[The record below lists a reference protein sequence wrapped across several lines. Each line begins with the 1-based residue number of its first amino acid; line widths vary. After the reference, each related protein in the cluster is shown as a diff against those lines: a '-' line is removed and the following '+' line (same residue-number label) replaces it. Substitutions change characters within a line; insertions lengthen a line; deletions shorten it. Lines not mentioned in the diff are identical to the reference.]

1 MGRPLG
7 VKNKGPQHIWSDE
20 EKQYLAEIT
29 PGRGYKEIQS
39 MMSCKFGFDYTHH
52 QIKGAITRN
61 KLNTGR
67 TGRFEKGR
75 ATWNK
80 GTKGLTKANVTSFKK
95 GQKPHNYKPVGS
107 ERITKDGY
115 CEIKVS
121 DTGRRW
127 RPKHVLIYEKH
138 HGKVPK
144 GSAVI
149 FLDGDKRNFDI
160 DNLYLVT
167 RSQLAM
173 LNKNS
178 LIQKDAEL
186 TKTAINVVD
195 LMKKISAMEK
205 KDK

>member
-7 VKNKGPQHIWSDE
+7 VKNKGPRHIWSDE

-39 MMSCKFGFDYTHH
+39 MMSCKFGFDYTRH

-95 GQKPHNYKPVGS
+95 GQKPHNYKPLGS

-127 RPKHVLIYEKH
+127 KSKHLVVYEKH
-138 HGKVPK
+138 HGKVPR
-144 GSAVI
+144 GSVVI

-160 DNLYLVT
+160 DNLHLVT
-167 RSQLAM
+167 RNQLAM

>member
-7 VKNKGPQHIWSDE
+7 VENKGPRHIWSDE

-95 GQKPHNYKPVGS
+95 GQKPHNYKPLGS

-127 RPKHVLIYEKH
+127 KSKHLVVYEKH
-138 HGKVPK
+138 HGKVPR
-144 GSAVI
+144 GSVVI

-160 DNLYLVT
+160 DNLHLVT
-167 RSQLAM
+167 RNQLAM

>member
-95 GQKPHNYKPVGS
+95 GQKPHNYKPLGS

-178 LIQKDAEL
+178 LIQKDADL

-195 LMKKISAMEK
+195 LMKKISAIEK

>member
-7 VKNKGPQHIWSDE
+7 VENKGPRHIWSDE

-95 GQKPHNYKPVGS
+95 GQKPHNYKPLGS

-127 RPKHVLIYEKH
+127 KSKHLVVYEKH
-138 HGKVPK
+138 HGKVPR
-144 GSAVI
+144 GSVVI

-160 DNLYLVT
+160 DNLHLVT
-167 RSQLAM
+167 RGQLAM

-195 LMKKISAMEK
+195 LMKKISAIEK

>member
-7 VKNKGPQHIWSDE
+7 VKNKGPRHIWSDE

-67 TGRFEKGR
+67 TGRFEKGH

-95 GQKPHNYKPVGS
+95 GQKPHNYKPLGS
-107 ERITKDGY
+107 ERIVKDGY
-115 CEIKVS
+115 CEVKVS

-195 LMKKISAMEK
+195 LMKKISTIEK

>member
-29 PGRGYKEIQS
+29 PGRGHKEIQS

-67 TGRFEKGR
+67 TGRFEKGH

-95 GQKPHNYKPVGS
+95 GQKSHNYKPVGS

>member
-67 TGRFEKGR
+67 TGRFEKGH

-95 GQKPHNYKPVGS
+95 GQKPHNYKPLGS
-107 ERITKDGY
+107 ERIMKDGY
-115 CEIKVS
+115 CEVKVS

-173 LNKNS
+173 LNKNN
-178 LIQKDAEL
+178 LIQKDADL

>member
-1 MGRPLG
+1 MGRPLV

-29 PGRGYKEIQS
+29 PGRGHKEIQS

-67 TGRFEKGR
+67 TGRFEKGH

-95 GQKPHNYKPVGS
+95 GQKSHNYKPVGS

-167 RSQLAM
+167 RGQLAM

>member
-39 MMSCKFGFDYTHH
+39 MMSCKFGFDYTRH

-95 GQKPHNYKPVGS
+95 GQKPHNYKPLGS

-195 LMKKISAMEK
+195 LMKKISAIEK

>member
-1 MGRPLG
+1 MGRPLV

-29 PGRGYKEIQS
+29 PGRGHKEIQS
-39 MMSCKFGFDYTHH
+39 MMSCKFGFDYTRD

-95 GQKPHNYKPVGS
+95 GQKPHNYKPLGS

-195 LMKKISAMEK
+195 LMKKISAIEK

>member
-7 VKNKGPQHIWSDE
+7 VENKGPRHIWSDE

-67 TGRFEKGR
+67 TGRFEKGH

-95 GQKPHNYKPVGS
+95 GQKSHNYKPVGS

-127 RPKHVLIYEKH
+127 KSKHLVVYEKH
-138 HGKVPK
+138 HGKVPR
-144 GSAVI
+144 GSVVI

-160 DNLYLVT
+160 DNLHLVT
-167 RSQLAM
+167 RGQLAM

-178 LIQKDAEL
+178 LIQKDADL

>member
-67 TGRFEKGR
+67 TGRFEKGH

-80 GTKGLTKANVTSFKK
+80 GTKGLVNANVTSFKK
-95 GQKPHNYKPVGS
+95 GHKPHNYKPLGS

-138 HGKVPK
+138 HGKVLK
-144 GSAVI
+144 GSVVI

-160 DNLYLVT
+160 DNLHLVT
-167 RSQLAM
+167 RGQLAL
-173 LNKNS
+173 LNKNN
-178 LIQKDAEL
+178 LIQKDADL

>member
-29 PGRGYKEIQS
+29 PGRGHKEIQS

-95 GQKPHNYKPVGS
+95 GQKSHNYKPVGS

>member
-95 GQKPHNYKPVGS
+95 GQKPHNYKPLGS

-115 CEIKVS
+115 CEVKVS

>member
-7 VKNKGPQHIWSDE
+7 VENKGPRHIWSDE

-29 PGRGYKEIQS
+29 PGRGRKEIQS

-67 TGRFEKGR
+67 TGRFEKGH

-95 GQKPHNYKPVGS
+95 GQKPHNYKPLGS

-127 RPKHVLIYEKH
+127 KPKHVLIYEKH

-160 DNLYLVT
+160 DNLHLVT
-167 RSQLAM
+167 RGQLAM
-173 LNKNS
+173 LNKNN
-178 LIQKDAEL
+178 LIQKDADL

>member
-95 GQKPHNYKPVGS
+95 GQKPHNYKPLGS

-127 RPKHVLIYEKH
+127 KSKHLVVYEKH
-138 HGKVPK
+138 HGKVPR
-144 GSAVI
+144 GSVVI

-160 DNLYLVT
+160 DNLHLVT
-167 RSQLAM
+167 RNQLAM

-195 LMKKISAMEK
+195 LMKKISAIEK

>member
-95 GQKPHNYKPVGS
+95 GQKPHNYKPLGS
-107 ERITKDGY
+107 ERITKDAY
-115 CEIKVS
+115 
-121 DTGRRW
+121 
-127 RPKHVLIYEKH
+127 
-138 HGKVPK
+138 
-144 GSAVI
+144 
-149 FLDGDKRNFDI
+149 
-160 DNLYLVT
+160 
-167 RSQLAM
+167 
-173 LNKNS
+173 
-178 LIQKDAEL
+178 
-186 TKTAINVVD
+186 
-195 LMKKISAMEK
+195 
-205 KDK
+205 

>member
-7 VKNKGPQHIWSDE
+7 VKNKGPRHIWSDE

-67 TGRFEKGR
+67 TGRFEKGH

-95 GQKPHNYKPVGS
+95 GQKSHNYKPVGS

-178 LIQKDAEL
+178 LIQKDADL

>member
-67 TGRFEKGR
+67 TGRFEKGH

-95 GQKPHNYKPVGS
+95 GQKPHNYKPLGS

-195 LMKKISAMEK
+195 LMKKISAIEK

>member
-7 VKNKGPQHIWSDE
+7 VENKGPRHIWSDE
-20 EKQYLAEIT
+20 EKQHLAEIT

-67 TGRFEKGR
+67 TGRFEKGHAR
-75 ATWNK
+75 WNK

-95 GQKPHNYKPVGS
+95 GQKPHNYKPLGS

-149 FLDGDKRNFDI
+149 FLDGNKRNFDI

-195 LMKKISAMEK
+195 LMKKISAIEK

>member
-7 VKNKGPQHIWSDE
+7 VKNKGPRHIWSDE
-20 EKQYLAEIT
+20 EKQHLAEIT

-39 MMSCKFGFDYTHH
+39 MMSCKFGFDYTRH

-95 GQKPHNYKPVGS
+95 GQKSHNYKPVGS

-178 LIQKDAEL
+178 LIQKDADL

>member
-39 MMSCKFGFDYTHH
+39 MMSCKFGFDYTRD

-95 GQKPHNYKPVGS
+95 GQKPHNYKPLGS

-178 LIQKDAEL
+178 LIKKDAEL

-195 LMKKISAMEK
+195 LMKKISTIEK